1 MMQQMIQQQ
10 AHTGPKRYALVDD
23 TGRVMG
29 ICHWDGHTK
38 LDFPG
43 LILVRS
49 DSAQVG
55 WMYFDL
61 EFKKPGRT

>member
-1 MMQQMIQQQ
+1 MQQMIQQQ

-49 DSAQVG
+49 DSAPRR
-55 WMYFDL
+55 L
-61 EFKKPGRT
+61 RRCKPPSPRSSPT